1 MSNRTSSKFYTSR
14 SPQMRTETFVP
25 DAQSFYVGSLVGQ
38 DVMSGRVKRWND
50 TSGASLRFKGISMSE
65 LTGDASTKNL
75 IVDVGG
81 SKLLYVAVAGA
92 TVGGAPVYCSSDN
105 PDDFTITPTSNAKRI
120 GSINQFRSASDCD
133 VQLLTPGEYLGVLL
147 P

>member
-1 MSNRTSSKFYTSR
+1 MSNRTSSYFYRSR

-25 DAQSFYVGSLVGQ
+25 DVQSFYVSSLVGQ
-38 DVMSGRVKRWND
+38 DVSSGKVKRWSD
-50 TSGASLRFKGISMSE
+50 TSGANLRFKGMSMSE
-65 LTGDASTKNL
+65 LTGDGSTKNL

-81 SKLLYVAVAGA
+81 SKLLGVAVAGA
-92 TVGGAPVYCSSDN
+92 TVAGVPVYCSSDN
-105 PDDFTITPTSNAKRI
+105 IDDLTVTPTSNAKRI